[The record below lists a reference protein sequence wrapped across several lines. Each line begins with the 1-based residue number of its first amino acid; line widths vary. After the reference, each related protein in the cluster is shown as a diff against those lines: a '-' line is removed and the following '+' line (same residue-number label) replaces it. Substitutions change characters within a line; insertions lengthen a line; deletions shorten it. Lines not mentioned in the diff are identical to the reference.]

1 MHVRVDRDEE
11 RRRRHRPEPEVHPV
25 RGPDD
30 PAQVEQ
36 QALAG
41 AAGAGVG
48 HEVAQPARRPLAAE
62 RVGEAREPLAQVA
75 VRVAEVHRKARPERA
90 VGALERAGRVDHAR
104 DVAAAI
110 DPVDEARERRV
121 ERVERALLSGA

>member
-1 MHVRVDRDEE
+1 MKVSLGL
-11 RRRRHRPEPEVHPV
+11 PV
-25 RGPDD
+25 VGSPD
-30 PAQVEQ
+30 
-36 QALAG
+36 G
-41 AAGAGVG
+41 GAGPIG
-48 HEVAQPARRPLAAE
+48 EVALAAE